1 MDLFDSLLGGG
12 DDRDRDKRSGYE
24 DFIDRY
30 EQGAPYDGIGDDEAV
45 QRYREVDQRL
55 DDDQYRDS
63 AEAAFARLSP
73 QERQQFAQYMRER
86 TQGRG
91 FDAIGAERDDDPA
104 ELARMT
110 SQVRKQ
116 DPNILEQLM
125 GRGGTGGPLD
135 NPIAKAAFGGIAA
148 MAASKLMGRR

>member
-12 DDRDRDKRSGYE
+12 DDRDKRSEYE
-24 DFIDRY
+24 DFIGRY
-30 EQGAPYDGIGDDEAV
+30 EQGSPYDGIGADETV
-45 QRYREVDQRL
+45 QRYREVDERL

-73 QERQQFAQYMRER
+73 QERQQFAAFLQER
-86 TQGRG
+86 AGGRG
-91 FDAIGAERDDDPA
+91 LAGSDGSRTDDPA

-110 SQVRKQ
+110 SQVRRE
-116 DPNILEQLM
+116 DPGILEQLM
-125 GRGGTGGPLD
+125 GRGGSGGPLD

>member
-1 MDLFDSLLGGG
+1 MDMFNDLLGGG
-12 DDRDRDKRSGYE
+12 DRDKRSQYE
-24 DFIDRY
+24 DFIGRY
-30 EQGAPYDGIGDDEAV
+30 EQGSPYDGIGDDEAV

-73 QERQQFAQYMRER
+73 QERQEFARYMQTRA
-86 TQGRG
+86 QNNGYDDFDGSRG
-91 FDAIGAERDDDPA
+91 DDPA

-110 SQVRKQ
+110 SQVRQK
-116 DPNILEQLM
+116 DPNLLEQLM

-135 NPIAKAAFGGIAA
+135 NPIAKAAFAGIAA
-148 MAASKLMGRR
+148 MAASKFMGRR

>member
-1 MDLFDSLLGGG
+1 MDLFNDLLGGG
-12 DDRDRDKRSGYE
+12 NREKRTEYE
-24 DFIDRY
+24 DFVNRY
-30 EQGAPYDGIGDDEAV
+30 EQGAPYDGIADDEAI
-45 QRYREVDQRL
+45 QRYHEVDQRL

-73 QERQQFAQYMRER
+73 QERAEFGRYLQSRARER
-86 TQGRG
+86 GIDSFDGGR
-91 FDAIGAERDDDPA
+91 ADDPP

-110 SQVRKQ
+110 SQVRQK

-135 NPIAKAAFGGIAA
+135 NPIAKAAFAGIAA
-148 MAASKLMGRR
+148 MAASKIMGRR

>member
-1 MDLFDSLLGGG
+1 MDMFNDLLGGG
-12 DDRDRDKRSGYE
+12 GGSRDKRSEYE
-24 DFIDRY
+24 DFIGRF
-30 EQGAPYDGIGDDEAV
+30 ERGAPYEGIGDEEAV
-45 QRYREVDQRL
+45 QRYREVDERL

-73 QERQQFAQYMRER
+73 QERQEFARYMRER

-91 FDAIGAERDDDPA
+91 VDAFGAGRDDDPA

-110 SQVRKQ
+110 SRVRKE
-116 DPNILEQLM
+116 DPGILEQLM

-135 NPIAKAAFGGIAA
+135 NPIAKAAFAGIAA
-148 MAASKLMGRR
+148 MAASKFMGRR